1 VRESERAGAYEMCA
15 RETRTSVGRER
26 KHRSGGREG
35 RREGG
40 IERAGGR
47 ERDASA
53 RTHTCTYTHMQRR
66 ESERERLKIENSE
79 ERKKRRQA
87 TESDSIRAATCA
99 SFIKKREEGRGGS
112 EGVHEVE
119 GVQLVA

>member
-1 VRESERAGAYEMCA
+1 VCKRDENKCWKGEEAPEWGEGGT
-15 RETRTSVGRER
+15 E
-26 KHRSGGREG
+26 GGRD
-35 RREGG
+35 RV
-40 IERAGGR
+40 RAGGR